1 MYSPWCW
8 RAQWQCNDE
17 GEKVA
22 AKKGLAFKSFPA
34 ILTLHL
40 KRFVYDY
47 ATMRRREVND
57 PIRIGFELDLNPF
70 LENATDGG
78 SAEENV

>member
-1 MYSPWCW
+1 MA
-8 RAQWQCNDE
+8 AQ
-17 GEKVA
+17 
-22 AKKGLAFKSFPA
+22 KGLAFISFPA

-47 ATMRRREVND
+47 ATMRRRKVND

-70 LENATDGG
+70 LENAADGG

>member
-1 MYSPWCW
+1 M
-8 RAQWQCNDE
+8 
-17 GEKVA
+17 A
-22 AKKGLAFKSFPA
+22 AKKGLAFSSFPA

-47 ATMRRREVND
+47 ATMRRRKVND

-70 LENATDGG
+70 LNRENATDGG

>member
-1 MYSPWCW
+1 M
-8 RAQWQCNDE
+8 
-17 GEKVA
+17 A
-22 AKKGLAFKSFPA
+22 AKKGLAFSSFPA

-47 ATMRRREVND
+47 ATMRRRKVND

-70 LENATDGG
+70 LERNATDGG